1 MRIDPKLFVAP
12 VTTQTPSEAQQPKR
26 SKRNTGASV
35 VSLSSAGAAVV
46 ADSDDAEPS
55 PRVEKLRQMVA
66 EGTYH
71 VDLEA
76 LASRIVDDDLVR
88 GTGS

>member
-12 VTTQTPSEAQQPKR
+12 VSSQTAHEPQQAKR

-55 PRVEKLRQMVA
+55 PRVERLKMMV
-66 EGTYH
+66 EQGTYH
-71 VDLEA
+71 VDLET
-76 LASRIVDDDLVR
+76 LASRIVDDDIVR
-88 GTGS
+88 GKSS